1 MAPGGV
7 GIPTGVLPGKAPFG
21 GRMVVGGVGFTPG
34 SPGGGGIITE
44 SLDGVVPFGI
54 WVDFILFKVSD
65 PCGSAIGLKPGAKDV
80 VGIPRLGAPLL
91 AGGSSGT
98 PEGGCGAGIS

>member
-7 GIPTGVLPGKAPFG
+7 GIPTGVVPGNAPFG

-44 SLDGVVPFGI
+44 SLDGALPFGI
-54 WVDFILFKVSD
+54 WSTSFCLSYQI
-65 PCGSAIGLKPGAKDV
+65 PV
-80 VGIPRLGAPLL
+80 VLQ
-91 AGGSSGT
+91 
-98 PEGGCGAGIS
+98 